1 MEYDKNLKYEYI
13 TKITTAYP
21 YDAVFLSN
29 RKLEWLQVTDL
40 EWARDLSKDVFTAT
54 IQKYFESS
62 SEGFIDFKVYDRR
75 LLHFFQISNG
85 DVWRSLF

>member
-1 MEYDKNLKYEYI
+1 MEYEKNLKYEYT

-40 EWARDLSKDVFTAT
+40 E
-54 IQKYFESS
+54 
-62 SEGFIDFKVYDRR
+62 
-75 LLHFFQISNG
+75 
-85 DVWRSLF
+85 